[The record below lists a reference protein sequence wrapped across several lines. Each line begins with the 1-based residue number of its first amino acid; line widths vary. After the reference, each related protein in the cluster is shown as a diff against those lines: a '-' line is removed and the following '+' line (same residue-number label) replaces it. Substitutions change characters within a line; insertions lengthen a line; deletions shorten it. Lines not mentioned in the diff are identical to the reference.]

1 MAIKECEVRQETD
14 LRQIIGELK
23 VMTKLRHY
31 NVIRN
36 YGYNIHREGN
46 RTVITYIMEKA
57 EGDLRGKLGDLVP
70 VGREKPARPA
80 VDYRTKKLYV
90 FQIATGLFYTFQQS
104 VYHNDLKLDNILLV
118 NGDCKIADFG
128 LSKIIEESGRAGAV

>member
-70 VGREKPARPA
+70 AGREKPARPA
-80 VDYRTKKLYV
+80 VDYRTKSCMCSRSQRGS
-90 FQIATGLFYTFQQS
+90 FTRS
-104 VYHNDLKLDNILLV
+104 
-118 NGDCKIADFG
+118 
-128 LSKIIEESGRAGAV
+128 SKVCIIMT